1 MFRVKTTIFFME
13 DVITIDQYN
22 QTIKKL
28 ESIMNL
34 EVVNE
39 ARKGELLFLL
49 DQIDSYNGMDYLKVN
64 AIWNYSND
72 LKKGTN

>member
-1 MFRVKTTIFFME
+1 ME
-13 DVITIDQYN
+13 DVITVEQYN

-34 EVVNE
+34 EFVNE

-64 AIWNYSND
+64 SI
-72 LKKGTN
+72 

>member
-1 MFRVKTTIFFME
+1 ME
-13 DVITIDQYN
+13 DVITIEQYN

-28 ESIMNL
+28 ESIMKL
-34 EVVNE
+34 DFVNE

-64 AIWNYSND
+64 SI
-72 LKKGTN
+72 